1 MDTMTQKTTSHATP
15 ARIIKISLLF
25 FTIAL
30 LSFSASAH
38 PGRTDDS
45 GGHHDSSTGEYH
57 YHHGHSAHQHE
68 DLDGDGLLECPY
80 NFDDQTGS
88 HSGSIS
94 SSAVASGENSPL
106 SNLPGIVCF
115 LIVIFVVIS
124 ASAILS
130 FVLALVCVLIDKNKK
145 RPKR

>member
-1 MDTMTQKTTSHATP
+1 MTAVKVKF
-15 ARIIKISLLF
+15 IFLLLLILSLMILPV
-25 FTIAL
+25 
-30 LSFSASAH
+30 SAH
-38 PGRTDDS
+38 PGRTDGS

-124 ASAILS
+124 AAAILS

>member
-1 MDTMTQKTTSHATP
+1 MAVKVKF
-15 ARIIKISLLF
+15 IFLLLLILSLMILPV
-25 FTIAL
+25 
-30 LSFSASAH
+30 SAH

-68 DLDGDGLLECPY
+68 GLDGDGLLEFPY

-94 SSAVASGENSPL
+94 SSAVASCENSPL

-124 ASAILS
+124 AAAILS

>member
-1 MDTMTQKTTSHATP
+1 MAVKVKF
-15 ARIIKISLLF
+15 IFLLLLILSLMILPV
-25 FTIAL
+25 
-30 LSFSASAH
+30 SAH

-80 NFDDQTGS
+80 NFDDQTCS

-124 ASAILS
+124 AAAILS